1 MQLGVSKISITPS
14 KKIRLAGYANRLEPF
29 IDVLHD
35 IYTVVYYFRT
45 SKEDKVII
53 YGDLLWWGSDF
64 IDTMNKQISQKF
76 NLRYEDIV
84 FTASHNHSGPGTSK
98 NFTELLEEVDYDYLR
113 ELQDNV
119 LTAIHESQ
127 KNLQEVSLKKAEY
140 YLDLNV
146 YRRVNIDN
154 EIKMMPNLEM
164 EVDKIVTLLKFV
176 NKEDEPVGFIVHY
189 PCHANVANINY
200 VNGDYPGVL
209 MKLLD
214 NHYDTT
220 SMFMQGCTGD
230 IRPKIIVGNEFF
242 SGDIERVEQFAN
254 QFYDSI
260 ITQEE
265 ELKYEDLEL
274 DELTIKKHMLNLDIN
289 PYLND
294 QELEKEL
301 TSEDELKRQW
311 SKAIIKKQNRNYET
325 LVITEICFGKELT
338 ILGYNGEMSGEYSR
352 FAKKITDKDV
362 LSIGYTNGMI
372 GYIPTSIQ
380 LNEGGY
386 EPEGSTWYFALS
398 GQLECQ
404 NEEKIKVEIRKIL
417 ED

>member
-1 MQLGVSKISITPS
+1 MQLGVSKINITPS

-64 IDTMNKQISQKF
+64 IDTMNKRISQKY
-76 NLRYEDIV
+76 NIRYEDIV
-84 FTASHNHSGPGTSK
+84 FTASHNHSGPGTSE
-98 NFTELLEEVDYDYLR
+98 NFTELLEEVDYEYLR

-127 KNLQEVSLKKAEY
+127 KKLQEVNLKKAEY

-146 YRRVNIDN
+146 YRRVTIDN
-154 EIKMMPNLEM
+154 EIKMMPNLEV
-164 EVDKIVTLLKFV
+164 EVDKTVTLLKFV
-176 NKEDEPVGFIVHY
+176 NQEDEPIGFIVHY

-209 MKLLD
+209 MELLD
-214 NHYDTT
+214 NHYNTT

-242 SGDIERVEQFAN
+242 SGDIEKVEQFAN

-265 ELKYEDLEL
+265 RLKYEDIEL
-274 DELTIKKHMLNLDIN
+274 DELTVKKHMLNLDIDL
-289 PYLND
+289 YLNN

-301 TSEDELKRQW
+301 TSEDELKSQW
-311 SKAIIKKQNRNYET
+311 SKVITKKKNRDYET
-325 LVITEICFGKELT
+325 LIITEIRLGKELT
-338 ILGYNGEMSGEYSR
+338 ILGYNGEMSDEYSR
-352 FAKKITDKDV
+352 YAGKITNKDV

-372 GYIPTSIQ
+372 GYIPTAIQ

-398 GQLECQ
+398 GQLKSK
-404 NEEKIKVEIRKIL
+404 NEEKIKEKIRKIL